1 LDFLEGN
8 TPKHTIT
15 NSEVFQKGREQLGQ
29 LILKNMKITGGT
41 DVDWLIERRG
51 GFIILESKIFRD
63 NQISIPLGQMIAFE
77 KLHERLTSGG
87 KCYFYVFANDDVT
100 DFTNP
105 KSAIWYFEMK
115 HWKNGT
121 ISQNKT
127 KTGKYYSIKKEMMT
141 EIPISDFRSLMEG
154 HWNEFEK
161 GAKK

>member
-1 LDFLEGN
+1 LGFLKEN

-15 NSEVFQKGREQLGQ
+15 NSEVFQKGREQLGE
-29 LILKNMKITGGT
+29 LILQKMKITGGT

-161 GAKK
+161 GTKK